1 MELFYGD
8 CTPSG
13 SEGGCGLP
21 VEVQNYPIC
30 RRWPAAYPW
39 KVPLFDFHGAKL
51 ARRAGG
57 DIEIYTGRTT
67 IAIFTAGVSPSAAA
81 RQLRIVGRQ
90 QPATRF
96 QPPIE
101 GSLQGKLPCQTKPG

>member
-1 MELFYGD
+1 VELFYGD

-57 DIEIYTGRTT
+57 DIEIYAGRTT

-81 RQLRIVGRQ
+81 RQQRIVGRQ